1 MTKRIAYFISP
12 HGFGHAARA
21 AAVMEAL
28 LALNSDIQFELFTLV
43 PPWFFEHSAAGHF
56 HYHQTM
62 SDIGLVQENA
72 LTEDAPETVRRLDE
86 FLPFSAEKINPLAE
100 EVKRLDCQMLI
111 CDISPLGIAVAQAAD
126 ISSLLIENFTWDW
139 IYQGYLSQAPEL
151 GKHIATLKEIFAAA
165 DYHIQSD
172 PLCSPAD
179 VDLTVPPI
187 SRKIRTPAAE
197 IRRMLGLSAE
207 AKVVMVT
214 MGGMSWDYTF
224 LRHLQEANA
233 YHFIIPGAAKQT
245 ERQGNVLLLPNH
257 STFFHPDLIN
267 ASDALV
273 GKVGYSTLA
282 EVHQAGIPYG
292 YVTRR
297 YFQEASIL
305 ADYIDANMTGLPID
319 PARFADGSWIDSLPE
334 LLSFPPRRNSL
345 PNGADAAAAFSL
357 EAISNDQLAISK

>member
-28 LALNSDIQFELFTLV
+28 LALNSDLQFELFTLV
-43 PPWFFEHSAAGHF
+43 PAWFFERSAAGRF
-56 HYHQTM
+56 HYHRTM
-62 SDIGLVQENA
+62 SDIGLAQKDA
-72 LTEDAPETVRRLDE
+72 LTEDMPETARRLDD

-100 EVKRLDCQMLI
+100 KVKRLDCRMLL
-111 CDISPLGIAVAQAAD
+111 CDISPLGIAVAQAAG
-126 ISSLLIENFTWDW
+126 IPSLLIENFTWDW

-151 GKHIATLKEIFAAA
+151 GRHITVLKEIFAAV
-165 DYHIQSD
+165 DYHIQTQ
-172 PLCSPAD
+172 PLCAPAD
-179 VDLTVPPI
+179 VDLIVPPI
-187 SRKIRTPAAE
+187 SRKIKTPAAE

-214 MGGMSWDYTF
+214 MGGMNWDYTF
-224 LRHLQEANA
+224 LRRLQAAKA
-233 YHFIIPGAAKQT
+233 YHFIIPGAAQQT
-245 ERQGNVLLLPNH
+245 EWQGNVILLPNR

-267 ASDALV
+267 ASNALV

-282 EVHQAGIPYG
+282 EVYQAGIPYG

-305 ADYIDANMTGLPID
+305 ADYIDANMTGLSID
-319 PARFADGSWIDSLPE
+319 PARFAGGDWIDSLPE
-334 LLSFPPRRNSL
+334 LLSFTRRKSSP
-345 PNGADAAAAFSL
+345 PNGADAAATFIL
-357 EAISNDQLAISK
+357 KKLAMTN